1 MGALLGEVARVQ
13 TTQFGSCGECEGA
26 HPVRDNQ
33 GVPATPGSAGE
44 WGLSEFGMQDE
55 WGFLGDHVVSC

>member
-1 MGALLGEVARVQ
+1 MGEVARVQ

-44 WGLSEFGMQDE
+44 FGMQDE